1 MIIKIIALILF
12 MSLISFF
19 QIKQIYKKEG
29 LKAAL
34 AYSLFMAL
42 AVLVGTLL
50 LADFQLTGQ
59 SAVARLF
66 EPLGKAVN
74 GD

>member
-1 MIIKIIALILF
+1 MIMKIIALILF

-19 QIKQIYKKEG
+19 QIRHIYKNEG
-29 LKAAL
+29 IKAAV

-42 AVLVGTLL
+42 AALVGALL
-50 LADFQLTGQ
+50 IADFQLVGQ
-59 SAVARLF
+59 SAIARLF

-74 GD
+74 GE